1 LCIDRLPIILFK
13 NALQFIQEN
22 FNFMELK
29 PKVANL
35 QKTTKCYM
43 LFSAP

>member
-1 LCIDRLPIILFK
+1 
-13 NALQFIQEN
+13 
-22 FNFMELK
+22 MELK
-29 PKVANL
+29 SKVANL